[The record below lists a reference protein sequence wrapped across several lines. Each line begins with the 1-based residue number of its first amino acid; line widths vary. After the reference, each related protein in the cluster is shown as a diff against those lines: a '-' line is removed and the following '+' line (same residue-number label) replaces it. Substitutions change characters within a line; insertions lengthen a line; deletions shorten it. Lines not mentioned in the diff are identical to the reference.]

1 MNRKMNNVII
11 NKIFKNAAVVLAAAV
26 LLCVLAG
33 CYTPNPLYGT
43 WADNDGNKIQ
53 FIDDG
58 TFSAIIKDSDDN
70 LISYSG
76 DWAAIDNVLIFS
88 IKGEDNAYTR
98 NTEWDLRGAM
108 LYLTWTSNN
117 STKMLTL
124 YHTAR

>member
-1 MNRKMNNVII
+1 MKTK
-11 NKIFKNAAVVLAAAV
+11 KIFSVWAAVFTAAV
-26 LLCVLAG
+26 LFLLAG
-33 CYTPNPLYGT
+33 CYAPNPLYGT
-43 WADNDGNKIQ
+43 WTDNDGNKIQ

-58 TFSAIIKDSDDN
+58 TFSAMIKDSDDN

-76 DWAAIDNVLIFS
+76 DWATVDNVLIFQ
-88 IKGEDNAYTR
+88 IKGDNSYTR

-108 LYLTWTSNN
+108 LYLTWTANN